1 MRKMNNK
8 TVLRGAVCFAI
19 FVMAVLVTFAVIREI
34 PGGIKYT
41 VKQPSETEEKNVNE
55 NKMSNSYI
63 IKSVGDKVCVYLD
76 GKVLYEL
83 ETRTRQLSDYDKQR
97 LIEGITVF
105 DENELI
111 IMREYLES

>member
-1 MRKMNNK
+1 MRKLYNK
-8 TVLRGAVCFAI
+8 TVLRGAVCSVI
-19 FVMAVLVTFAVIREI
+19 FVLAVLVTFAVIRKI

-41 VKQPSETEEKNVNE
+41 VKQPSVTEETGVKEKNV
-55 NKMSNSYI
+55 SNIYT
-63 IKSVGDKVCVYLD
+63 IKSVGDRVCVYLD